1 MLVHQYDLF
10 KMLPNK
16 LITSMFSRMITIT
29 NNLDTFGRTY
39 TNFDIM
45 RKILRSLPKTL
56 KAKVMT
62 LREAKDL
69 TELSL
74 EEIIR
79 SLMTHEIT
87 IEKQEL
93 EDKPKK
99 NLAIKIVHHVDSNDN
114 DEEVEDDIAFVTRQ
128 F

>member
-93 EDKPKK
+93 EEKPKK